1 MNLNDRIRLFASLGR
16 MLRDHPE
23 GLQEAIREA
32 SLQNNWFDEKNIRM
46 ALSNIAEN
54 YLDEKKLSGWIHAYA
69 LKEPVPKTV
78 GIVMAGNL
86 PLVGFHDLLCVF
98 MAGHRS
104 LVKLS
109 QKDQVLW
116 PAIREILIRE
126 NPASADY
133 FMIADRLQGMDAIIA
148 TGSDNAARYF
158 HFYFDRYPHIIRKN
172 RVGVAV
178 LSGGESE
185 EELVALGRDVFSY
198 YGLGCRNVSSL
209 FLPAGYDFTSLLES
223 WDRFSDILDHNA
235 YRNNFDYNMTL
246 FIMNNVP
253 YRGNRPALLL
263 ENQDLVSRIGCVHYQ
278 YYDSPG
284 QVAGKLNALKDKIQV
299 VVSARPIPGLTTVRP
314 GKAQSPGLSDY
325 ADEVDTIKFLSRL

>member
-1 MNLNDRIRLFASLGR
+1 MNLNERIQLFASLGR
-16 MLRDHPE
+16 MLRDQPE
-23 GLQEAIREA
+23 SLQDVIREA
-32 SLQNNWFDEKNIRM
+32 SWQNSWFDEKNIRM
-46 ALSNIAEN
+46 ALSNIAEQ
-54 YLDEKKLSGWIHAYA
+54 YLDEKKLSAWIHSYA

-104 LVKLS
+104 MVKLS

-116 PAIREILIRE
+116 PAIREMLIRE
-126 NPASADY
+126 NPACADY
-133 FMIADRLQGMDAIIA
+133 FLIADRLQGIDAIIA
-148 TGSDNAARYF
+148 TGSDNSARYF

-178 LSGGESE
+178 LSGGESG

-209 FLPAGYDFTSLLES
+209 FLPEGYDFTDLLES
-223 WDRFSDILDHNA
+223 WDRFSGILDHNS

-246 FIMNNVP
+246 FIMNKVS
-253 YRGNRPALLL
+253 YRESRSTLLL
-263 ENQDLVSRIGCVHYQ
+263 ENDDLVSRIGSVHYQ
-278 YYDSPG
+278 FYDSLER
-284 QVAGKLNALKDKIQV
+284 VSGKLKALKDKIQV
-299 VVSARPIPGLTTVRP
+299 VVSARPIPGLTTVMP
-314 GKAQSPGLSDY
+314 GKAQSPRLEDY
-325 ADEVDTIKFLSRL
+325 ADEVDTIKFLDQL